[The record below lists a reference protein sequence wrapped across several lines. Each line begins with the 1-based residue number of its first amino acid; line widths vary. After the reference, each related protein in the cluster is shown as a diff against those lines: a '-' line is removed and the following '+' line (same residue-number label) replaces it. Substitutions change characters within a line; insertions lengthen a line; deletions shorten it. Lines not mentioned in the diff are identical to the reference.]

1 MIRKW
6 QSWVVLE
13 YAVIALVYIITYY
26 DKHIIHWI
34 IAHFTLRNKDKGKEN
49 NVVLP
54 WEASRSPCTLKS
66 YLQCGMTV
74 STDAISVLLTEEH
87 YTGSRE
93 EEKGKEGE
101 ITEHTV
107 FFVAFGHASINMVR
121 IFCRKRNFSKL
132 AYSSCKY
139 RRLASL
145 EKSVIF
151 FFPWRD
157 IVLGAVES
165 HREGLACRVRISELH
180 KNKSFPF
187 CFMWTG
193 KGSWVVP
200 TLNSKLSTHWIKD

>member
-151 FFPWRD
+151 FFSLKRHCIRRSRKPQRR
-157 IVLGAVES
+157 LGLQSKNQWIAQKQ
-165 HREGLACRVRISELH
+165 ELSILLYVDR
-180 KNKSFPF
+180 KR
-187 CFMWTG
+187 
-193 KGSWVVP
+193 
-200 TLNSKLSTHWIKD
+200 